1 MTRTTLQKPT
11 KKRTKLDVAR
21 YRLDPGAFIREVI
34 KAGPDEWQV
43 HACGALIKHK
53 RVSIAACH
61 GVGKD
66 TLAAWLIIWM
76 MVCWSHPKIPCTAPT
91 GHQLYDLLWSEIAK
105 WWPRVPKR
113 YRKQYEL
120 KADRFELK
128 RHHKTWFAVARTA
141 RKETPEA
148 LAGIHA
154 DNVMIA
160 VDEASGVPEVIFEVL
175 EGAMTGPNC
184 YELLIGNPT
193 QPQGFFHASHH
204 SDRRW
209 YRMRIA
215 AAAAYPKGF
224 KPPAGT
230 WLSDR
235 VSPEYV
241 DAMRRKYGEDSNVYR
256 VRVLGLFPRSSDDQ
270 AIPLEWVDLAANREV
285 PIGWWRRC
293 PQRIVLGVDVARF
306 GSDSTCVV
314 ARQGRAIVGAWLW
327 HGNSV
332 TETANKVK
340 ALAYRIQRLTDEPAT
355 QKAGRRPGYMPTIC
369 IDGVGVG
376 AGVID
381 VLREDERL
389 TVVDVQ
395 AGETSKDPD
404 CYRKRDELWWDARW
418 FYQDSEPMIAAG
430 STDQA
435 ITSIVGWTPQKPVI
449 DQDVLDRLIGELAT
463 PKYKFSPDGRVVI
476 ESKDDVKKRL
486 GGDASSPDV
495 ADAHNLTF
503 QSVDEQKPK
512 SKIDRYDEQREE
524 LETDAWVA

>member
-1 MTRTTLQKPT
+1 MRDWFTQTSDRIEH
-11 KKRTKLDVAR
+11 VA
-21 YRLDPGAFIREVI
+21 
-34 KAGPDEWQV
+34 AG
-43 HACGALIKHK
+43 
-53 RVSIAACH
+53 
-61 GVGKD
+61 
-66 TLAAWLIIWM
+66 
-76 MVCWSHPKIPCTAPT
+76 
-91 GHQLYDLLWSEIAK
+91 
-105 WWPRVPKR
+105 
-113 YRKQYEL
+113 
-120 KADRFELK
+120 
-128 RHHKTWFAVARTA
+128 KTWFASAVTA
-141 RKETPEA
+141 RKEKPEA
-148 LAGIHA
+148 LAGFHA
-154 DNVMIA
+154 YTVTIV
-160 VDEASGVPEVIFEVL
+160 VDEASGVPDVAFEVL
-175 EGAMTGPNC
+175 EGAMSDPNPFQ
-184 YELLIGNPT
+184 LLIGNPT
-193 QPQGFFHASHH
+193 QPQGFFFDSHH
-204 SDRRW
+204 NDPR
-209 YRMRIA
+209 YVRMRIA
-215 AAAAYPKGF
+215 AAAAFPEGYKPPKGV
-224 KPPAGT
+224 
-230 WLSDR
+230 WLSPRPSKD
-235 VSPEYV
+235 YV
-241 DAMRRKYGEDSNVYR
+241 ESMAKKYGRESNVFR

-270 AIPLEWVDLAANREV
+270 AIPLEWVEMAANREV

-293 PQRIVLGVDVARF
+293 PQKIVLGVDVARF

-332 TETANKVK
+332 TETASKVK

-355 QKAGRRPGYMPTIC
+355 QKAGRRPGYLPTIC

-381 VLREDERL
+381 VLRADEKL
-389 TVVDVQ
+389 TVIDVQ

-430 STDQA
+430 STDTA
-435 ITSIVGWTPQKPVI
+435 VTSIVGWTPQKPVI
-449 DQDVLDRLIGELAT
+449 DQDVRDRLIGELSI

-503 QSVDEQKPK
+503 QAVDEAKPK